1 MGITWLG
8 WMPGLL
14 IANQNGWIMPTFS
27 NYAEFFSAGIQSPQH
42 LWLSIA
48 FSVAVYGP
56 LIGGIVATA
65 IEHRQNWL
73 NEIVAANSQYQ
84 Y

>member
-1 MGITWLG
+1 MTDKSTSRNRKSLIVFISLAMGITWLG
-8 WMPGLL
+8 WIPGLL

-56 LIGGIVATA
+56 
-65 IEHRQNWL
+65 
-73 NEIVAANSQYQ
+73 
-84 Y
+84 